1 MTPIAVQLYSL
12 RDQMHVNAV
21 GTLKKVAEMGYKGVE
36 PAGFYGM
43 SPVEFRKVVE
53 DLGMTICSAHGPGV
67 TLDNFN
73 GAVDTLKSIGLAWSS
88 HMGFGRG
95 ASLDEVKAE
104 ADNINAVTDK
114 LAGVGMTLFMH
125 NHDGEFSTTFD
136 GRTLFDVLFELC
148 PKLLSE
154 MDVYWTQ
161 VGGCEAVAAVRQ
173 YAARLPLMH
182 VKDGPIDPASPMLP
196 LGQGKMDIAGCLGA
210 ADPAV
215 LKWAIVELDEVAGDM
230 TQAIADS
237 YKFLTSSG
245 LAEGTK

>member
-1 MTPIAVQLYSL
+1 MPPTAVQLYSL
-12 RDQMHVNAV
+12 RVEMDADAV

-36 PAGFYGM
+36 PAGFAGM
-43 SPVEFRKVVE
+43 APVEFRKVVE

-73 GAVDTLKSIGLAWSS
+73 EAVDTLKSLGLDSSS
-88 HMGFGRG
+88 HMGFGGG
-95 ASLDEVKAE
+95 ASLDEVQAE
-104 ADNINAVTDK
+104 ADNINAVCDK
-114 LAGVGMTLFMH
+114 LAEVGMTLFMH
-125 NHDGEFSTTFD
+125 NHDGEFSTKFD
-136 GRTLFDVLFELC
+136 GRTLFDVVFELC

-161 VGGCEAVAAVRQ
+161 VGGVDAVAAVRQ
-173 YAARLPLMH
+173 YADRLPLMH
-182 VKDGPIDPASPMLP
+182 IKDGMIDPASPMMA
-196 LGQGKMDIAGCLGA
+196 LGTGKLDIAGCLAA

-237 YKFLTSSG
+237 CQFLTSSG